1 MHLSSNTA
9 LASIDS
15 GVFEALRQLEK
26 LDNLLTKA
34 IHKIHMLINPS
45 FLLRLV
51 VLVIFTLFSLQPLA
65 LAQNPDYLEDEG
77 ESLWEE
83 QQFLDVTGEEFTTED
98 AQYVG
103 EEEVKQA
110 QEAAE
115 RAGLPSIDLAAALQ
129 RDQEMLP
136 DNIMYGIGTGAL
148 IGGWFA
154 LVEGGD
160 SRENVRF
167 LTVGTLA
174 GALLGIAIGNKS
186 LFMAQAPVNSPSTG
200 IALNEPDSAPD
211 ATEKIQPSFQIT
223 PKIAKFNLKINF

>member
-1 MHLSSNTA
+1 
-9 LASIDS
+9 
-15 GVFEALRQLEK
+15 
-26 LDNLLTKA
+26 
-34 IHKIHMLINPS
+34 MLINPP
-45 FLLRLV
+45 FLLKLA
-51 VLVIFTLFSLQPLA
+51 VLVIFTQFSIQPLT
-65 LAQNPDYLEDEG
+65 LAQNLDYLEDEG

-103 EEEVKQA
+103 EEEVKEA
-110 QEAAE
+110 REAAE
-115 RAGLPSIDLAAALQ
+115 RAGLPSVDLAAALA

-174 GALLGIAIGNKS
+174 GALLGVAIGNKA
-186 LFMAQAPVNSPSTG
+186 LFLSQAPTADSSMG
-200 IALNEPDSAPD
+200 IASNETNATPDE
-211 ATEKIQPSFQIT
+211 TEKIQPSFQIT
-223 PKIAKFNLKINF
+223 PKMAKFNLKISF

>member
-1 MHLSSNTA
+1 
-9 LASIDS
+9 
-15 GVFEALRQLEK
+15 
-26 LDNLLTKA
+26 
-34 IHKIHMLINPS
+34 MLIKQP
-45 FLLRLV
+45 FLLKLI
-51 VLVIFTLFSLQPLA
+51 VLAVFTQFSLQPLSF
-65 LAQNPDYLEDEG
+65 AQNPDYLEDEG
-77 ESLWEE
+77 DSLWEE
-83 QQFLDVTGEEFTTED
+83 QQFLDVTGEEFTTDD

-103 EEEVKQA
+103 EEQIKQA

-115 RAGLPSIDLAAALQ
+115 RAGLPSIDLAAALE

-174 GALLGIAIGNKS
+174 GALLGIAIGNKALLMS
-186 LFMAQAPVNSPSTG
+186 QAPNDKSSTG
-200 IALNEPDSAPD
+200 IAANETNSNPD
-211 ATEKIQPSFQIT
+211 TNGQVQPSFQIT
-223 PKIAKFNLKINF
+223 PKMAKFNLKVNF